1 MNDKFSVFIDAV
13 YREPYS
19 LVRNNC
25 INKSLRLKAKA
36 EELGMRVDLISC
48 IAIVPV
54 KKWHNFPFISPHV
67 YTEIEG
73 ERVDV
78 AHDPRREELW
88 CKNSEIKVVMPV
100 NISKIRR
107 AFCRRAGLRSQLVK
121 QGWGE
126 YNGH

>member
-1 MNDKFSVFIDAV
+1 MNQELSAFIDAV

-25 INKSLRLKAKA
+25 LDKSLRIKAKA
-36 EELGMRVDLISC
+36 EELGMRVDLIGC

-54 KKWHNFPFISPHV
+54 KKWHNFPHISPHF

-73 ERVDV
+73 ERIDV

-88 CKNSEIKVVMPV
+88 CKNSEIKAVVPV

-107 AFCRRAGLRSQLVK
+107 AFCRGAGLRSQLLR
-121 QGWGE
+121 E
-126 YNGH
+126 R

>member
-1 MNDKFSVFIDAV
+1 MNDQLSAFIDAV

-25 INKSLRLKAKA
+25 INKSLRIKAKA
-36 EELGMRVDLISC
+36 EGLGMRADLIGC
-48 IAIVPV
+48 IAMVRV
-54 KKWHNFPFISPHV
+54 KKWHNLLIISPHF
-67 YTEIEG
+67 YTEIER

-100 NISKIRR
+100 NISKMRR
-107 AFCRRAGLRSQLVK
+107 AFCRRAGLRSQPLK
-121 QGWGE
+121 EG
-126 YNGH
+126 